1 MKKTLLASLLL
12 MAGAATANADKLVGG
27 DLSLVPAYEAAG
39 DQWLDA
45 EGKPISD
52 LVNYVK
58 ETCGWNA
65 VRVRL
70 FVDPSKD
77 AYKSTCQ
84 DLDYVKKLGKRIKDA
99 GMSFLL
105 DLHYSDT
112 WADPGNQR
120 IPAAWTDHST
130 QGLCKSVYAY
140 THETVQALIEAGA
153 KPDYVQIGNEI
164 TYGLLWDTLEG
175 KYPANASEYTAAGYC
190 TTWNSTY
197 TANSAWPRTAAIL
210 DNAAQGVHKAFSAC
224 GEDSTSVKI
233 MLHTELSGMTSNSDN
248 FYKHLRTAGM
258 TNYDVIGLSYYP
270 TEHGDLL
277 SLSSVLTTLKSDFP
291 DKEVQI
297 VETGYYNEGQHT
309 TKYDYTQTWPYTAVG
324 QYCYLSDLTNRLKKH
339 DNVTGL
345 YYWMPEECGPGH
357 NQTVWDYTFNRGFW
371 KCSSAATHT
380 LMKTPTGASPLS
392 VLSNFLNE
400 ASEESDF
407 KTSDYYQN
415 LDFEK
420 GDLTGW
426 TQDQSWTT
434 MWPKDISSWA
444 SADVVQGTY
453 TLELWN
459 ASAEDGSIISAG
471 ATVPQGRYTI
481 TCRAHANQEGFYLWA
496 NNKKTPIT
504 AGENGTW
511 SVTTDAKDILEFGIG
526 IVASSTERYC
536 YADDFTV
543 THVGEAIGDDE
554 EDIIEGDDNHNY
566 IDAQGLEFALW
577 PESHTAGLISGHKAM
592 GLEVEGVIDIPN
604 VITIDEEDY
613 YVTYIDANAFANH
626 TGLTEVSIGK
636 SVYEILGSA
645 FSGCYNLKNV
655 TFAEGSNLSSIAS
668 WAFHNTALE
677 GITVPAGVKQIPEGC
692 FASCWALKKVELL
705 AEDLTSIGKFAFSAW
720 AEEGNARSW
729 STFDEGFMIYAIE
742 PPVIDADA
750 FNAEDIAGATLFVYP
765 GLETSEAYT
774 ALGFAEVKPLD
785 GATPDNNRKAIING
799 IKYSYWMTG
808 DEGNE
813 EGTHAGIMG
822 YTSAMPTELVLPNSI
837 QVGEDGEEMPVTF
850 INAWALQNAPL
861 TSVQTGNAI
870 GQIFEGTFAGCA
882 ALTDVV
888 LTGNI
893 QRIGDFAFSNWAEEG
908 CRSKGAENAHAYK
921 PFRNVII
928 YCDGEP
934 EISEKA
940 FCKDDVAEATL
951 YVDDWLTD
959 NEVFNSLGFKAV
971 KSIQEYTDG
980 ISSIATKTGITRIY
994 DLSGRQL
1001 QSRQAKGIYIVN
1013 GKKWVR

>member
-1 MKKTLLASLLL
+1 MKKTLLLSLLL
-12 MAGAATANADKLVGG
+12 TAGAASANADKLVGG

-45 EGKPISD
+45 KGQPTGD
-52 LVNYVK
+52 LITYVK
-58 ETCGWNA
+58 EKCGWNA

-99 GMSFLL
+99 GMTFLL

-130 QGLCKSVYAY
+130 AGLCQSVYTY

-164 TYGLLWDTLEG
+164 TYGLLWDTPDG
-175 KYPANASEYTAAGYC
+175 KYPTNANEYTAAGYC

-197 TANSAWPRTAAIL
+197 ATNSAWPRTAAIL
-210 DNAAQGVHKAFSAC
+210 DNAAQGVHKAFHAS
-224 GEDSTSVKI
+224 GQDSTSVKI
-233 MLHTELSGMTSNSDN
+233 VLHTELSGMTANSDN

-309 TKYDYTQTWPYTAVG
+309 TKYDFSQTWPYTAVG
-324 QYCYLSDLTNRLKKH
+324 QYSFLSDLTNRLKKH

-357 NQTVWDYTFNRGFW
+357 SQTVWDYTFNRGFW
-371 KCSSAATHT
+371 KCSSASTHSLIT
-380 LMKTPTGASPLS
+380 TPTGVSPIS
-392 VLSNFLNE
+392 VLSSFL
-400 ASEESDF
+400 SEGTEEGDF
-407 KTSDYYQN
+407 KTSDYFQN
-415 LDFEK
+415 LDFET

-426 TQDQSWTT
+426 TQGQSWTT
-434 MWPKDISSWA
+434 MWPNNISSWA

-459 ASAEDGSIISAG
+459 ASAEEGNIISTG
-471 ATVPQGRYTI
+471 ATVPNGRYTI
-481 TCRAHANQEGFYLWA
+481 TCRAHANQEGFFLWA
-496 NNKKTPIT
+496 NKKKTLIK

-511 SVTTDAKDILEFGIG
+511 SVTTDAKDVLEFGLG
-526 IVASSTERYC
+526 TVASSTERYC

-543 THVGEAIGDDE
+543 TYVGEAIGDDE
-554 EDIIEGDDNHNY
+554 EDIIEGDDNQNY
-566 IDAQGLEFALW
+566 TDAQGLEYALW
-577 PESHTAGLISGHKAM
+577 PESHTAGLISGHKAV
-592 GLEVEGVIDIPN
+592 GTEEEGVINIPN
-604 VITIDEEDY
+604 VITINEEDY
-613 YVTYIDANAFANH
+613 HVTYIDANAFANN
-626 TGLTEVSIGK
+626 TALVKVTIPN

-645 FSGCYNLKNV
+645 FSGCYNLKDV
-655 TFAEGSNLSSIAS
+655 TFAEGSNLGSIAS
-668 WAFHNTALE
+668 WAFHNTALDS
-677 GITVPAGVKQIPEGC
+677 ISIPAGVKQIPEGC

-705 AEDLTSIGKFAFSAW
+705 AEDLSSIGKFAFSAW
-720 AEEGNARSW
+720 AEEGSARSW

-750 FNAEDIAGATLFVYP
+750 FNAEDIAGATLFVFP
-765 GLETSEAYT
+765 GLEANEVYTS
-774 ALGFAEVKPLD
+774 LGFAEVKPLD
-785 GATPDNNRKAIING
+785 GANPENNRKAIIDG
-799 IKYSYWMTG
+799 VKYSYWLAD

-813 EGTHAGIMG
+813 EGTHAGISG
-822 YTSAMPTELVLPNSI
+822 YTSTMPAALVIPDAIHPNG
-837 QVGEDGEEMPVTF
+837 VEEEMPVTF
-850 INAWALQNAPL
+850 INAWGMQNAPL
-861 TSVQTGNAI
+861 TSLQTASGI
-870 GQIFEGTFAGCA
+870 SHIFEGTFAGCA

-893 QRIGDFAFSNWAEEG
+893 QSIGDFAFSNWAEEG
-908 CRSKGAENAHAYK
+908 CRSKGAENTAAYK
-921 PFRNVII
+921 PFRNVVI

-971 KSIQEYTDG
+971 KSIQEFTDG
-980 ISSIATKTGITRIY
+980 IGNTIAKTTPTMLY
-994 DLSGRQL
+994 DLCGRVL
-1001 QSRQAKGIYIVN
+1001 QSRPVKGFYIAN
-1013 GKKWVR
+1013 GKKVIQ